1 MSINKKLYIT
11 FSITVFL
18 ALFVSIFSYIRLQSL
33 DKDYTELVEIRL
45 EQVYLASEIET
56 QISQQGL
63 FLRNYFLTGD
73 TNSTVALEGAI
84 EIIQQNIQAM
94 QPLLETPEGIELLK
108 NLQNLTNAYIEEKDN
123 MLALVANGDVTAA
136 VAQLTAAKVVADQQ
150 LDISHTILQ
159 TNKEL
164 FNEASVN
171 ATNLVK
177 QTGLIILFVM
187 LFGIIASILAI
198 QYTIRKI
205 SGPIQ
210 TISNAALEISQGN
223 LAFPDVRVHTK
234 DEIHTLATSFNEMK
248 RTVVTMLQQDH
259 ENANELADIVTNLT
273 THTAHVTGIS
283 DHVVEATT
291 IMHQQTSAAATS
303 TMESS
308 EAMEQTAQGVQQIA
322 ILTQELHKE
331 SQNTQQLAQY
341 GQQKMGDAQQQM
353 ARIMNASEDT
363 TTMMRKLSEQSQE
376 IQTMTQTITDI
387 SDQTNLLALNAAI
400 EAARAGDHGKGFAVV
415 ADEVRK
421 LAEQSKS
428 SATTIVSLTTDIL
441 QNMSKVEH
449 SSTQNLQTV
458 QDGVALMSEATT
470 TFVNITEAVTHIETR
485 AAEVSA
491 VTEEISA
498 ASEEVAASV
507 HEVAAGAQ
515 SVMVSLTAVSE
526 KVTEQTN
533 ATKQLEQIA
542 DTLSTKAA
550 ELRINSEKFTY

>member
-108 NLQNLTNAYIEEKDN
+108 NLQNLTNDYIEEKDN
-123 MLALVANGDVTAA
+123 MLALVASGDVTAA

-273 THTAHVTGIS
+273 THTTHVTGIS

>member
-33 DKDYTELVEIRL
+33 DKDYTELIEIRL

-123 MLALVANGDVTAA
+123 MLALVASGDVTAA